1 MLLFVVFFL
10 DVNKCHPVS
19 ELVSERSGS
28 SVVFF
33 SRRKYLDR

>member
-1 MLLFVVFFL
+1 MLLLLFSYL

-19 ELVSERSGS
+19 ELLSERSGS

-33 SRRKYLDR
+33 SKRR

>member
-19 ELVSERSGS
+19 ELLFERSGS
-28 SVVFF
+28 SVIFF
-33 SRRKYLDR
+33 SQRR